1 MASTRRCRTR
11 DRVVPGRRRMHKSQ
25 ELLWPSCKTFDC
37 AYVQRPRGTRSRALP
52 AVDGPLDWVNV
63 IVVCLCGSG
72 ALFSSVQAGSWL
84 QSSSFHLGLH
94 APLFKRCTKFEGRV
108 CLLLKPM
115 LGTGKAEIGAPLDYR
130 YRNSNCAH
138 SQALTLD
145 KISLV
150 RRSPGA
156 PLPRTPRPTTLTVAE
171 QVLPPCCQHPI
182 EHQIGARPAS
192 CPHLRP
198 SRPQRPAPRPHA
210 LQAQL
215 QRPAQSTVDACARCH
230 AHLCMCT
237 IKYA

>member
-1 MASTRRCRTR
+1 M
-11 DRVVPGRRRMHKSQ
+11 
-25 ELLWPSCKTFDC
+25 
-37 AYVQRPRGTRSRALP
+37 
-52 AVDGPLDWVNV
+52 DWLNV
-63 IVVCLCGSG
+63 KVLRLCGSG
-72 ALFSSVQAGSWL
+72 ALLSSVQAGSKL
-84 QSSSFHLGLH
+84 PSSSFNLGLH

-115 LGTGKAEIGAPLDYR
+115 SDIGLRHREGGNRRSAGLQVQ
-130 YRNSNCAH
+130 NSKVRH
-138 SQALTLD
+138 SHALTLD

-215 QRPAQSTVDACARCH
+215 QRPAQSIVDACARCH

-237 IKYA
+237 SMYA